1 MNDVAS
7 NHLDG
12 PFIKGSPVQW
22 AWDST
27 SLGWF
32 KECPRKYYYAMIRGL
47 TNKGEHIHLEFGILY
62 HSALETFDKLRCS
75 GIPHEEALAQTVSWL
90 LQSTWRD
97 GKPWRAS
104 KDLPIDDKASL
115 KSRENLIRTVVWYI
129 DKYKDD
135 PAKTKLLPDG
145 KPMVELNFKFELPF
159 GIDLST
165 PYVLCGYLDRVV
177 TFQDEDFVMDR
188 KTTTSTI
195 GSYYYDQ
202 YDPDN
207 QMSLYTVA
215 AQVAFKTPV
224 RGVIVD
230 AAQIAVGFSRFGRS
244 FASRT
249 RDQVDE
255 WVKDLNLW
263 LRQAEQYA
271 TKNYW
276 PMNDKSCHKYGGCP
290 FVPICTKSNVIREK
304 FIESNYDVRQWNP
317 LIPR

>member
-1 MNDVAS
+1 MTS
-7 NHLDG
+7 
-12 PFIKGSPVQW
+12 PFIEGTNVQY

-32 KECPRKYYYAMIRGL
+32 KECPRKYYYHMVRGL
-47 TNKGEHIHLEFGILY
+47 IGRGEAVHLEFGILY
-62 HSALETFDKLRCS
+62 HGALEHFDKLKFKGAS
-75 GIPHEEALAQTVSWL
+75 HDEAVHGAVDWTLKA
-90 LQSTWRD
+90 TWRD

-104 KDLPIDDKASL
+104 KNLAAEDRTSL
-115 KSRENLIRTVVWYI
+115 KCRENLIRTIIWYM
-129 DKYKDD
+129 DKFKND
-135 PAKTKLLPDG
+135 PAKTKALPNG
-145 KPMVELNFKFELPF
+145 EPMVELNFKFEVPF
-159 GIDLST
+159 GRTLDR

-177 TFQDEDFVMDR
+177 TFQDADFVMDR
-188 KTTTSTI
+188 KTTTQTLS
-195 GSYYYDQ
+195 SYYYEQ

-207 QMSLYTVA
+207 QMSFYTVA
-215 AQVAFKTPV
+215 AQVAFHTPV

-255 WVKDLNLW
+255 WIKDTGMW
-263 LRQAEQYA
+263 FRQAEIFA
-271 TKNYW
+271 DKGYW

-290 FVPICTKSNVIREK
+290 FIPVCTKSNVIREK
-304 FIESNYDVRQWNP
+304 FIESNYDVRAWNP